1 MRRDPELAEN
11 APRYRGLSPAQAA
24 RARGHALAAL
34 AETGLPDAALPIV
47 TEVLRT
53 SIQPYEIA
61 GAAIGLRGHPAPPQ
75 ECTAA
80 LRAALDRLRGA
91 DPTIDLS
98 SPRATAQPRRPT
110 TATAELTRTL
120 DLLRD
125 RPHPP
130 AGACC
135 APSPSPVRAVPED
148 VRLQDQH
155 GHEDALAACLG
166 GRPALVTFSYTR
178 CDNPY
183 RCSATIAR
191 LARLQRAVR
200 GSDLDGTVT
209 LAAITYD
216 PDFDRPEQL
225 RRYGRDRGVDFDG
238 DTRFF
243 RAVTGFAELRDAL
256 DLGVGYGSATVN
268 NHRIEAYVLDAGG
281 AVAAA
286 FLHEQWSVDDALRA
300 LRAALSR

>member
-1 MRRDPELAEN
+1 MPRDPELAEN
-11 APRYRGLSPAQAA
+11 APRYRGLSPVQAA

-34 AETGLPDAALPIV
+34 AETGLPDSALPIL
-47 TEVLRT
+47 TEVLWT

-61 GAAIGLRGHPAPPQ
+61 GAAIGLRGHPAPPP
-75 ECTAA
+75 ECAAA

-91 DPTIDLS
+91 DPTVDLS

-120 DLLRD
+120 DLLRE
-125 RPHPP
+125 RARPP

-135 APSPSPVRAVPED
+135 AHPPPVGAVPED
-148 VRLQDQH
+148 VRLQDQD

-166 GRPALVTFSYTR
+166 GRPAFVTFFYTR

-183 RCSATIAR
+183 RCSATISR
-191 LARLQRAVR
+191 LAGLQRAVR
-200 GSDLDGTVT
+200 GSDLDGAVT

-216 PDFDRPEQL
+216 PDFDLPERL
-225 RRYGRDRGVDFDG
+225 LRYGRDRGVDFDG
-238 DTRFF
+238 NTRFF
-243 RAVTGFAELRDAL
+243 RAVAGFAALRDAL
-256 DLGVGYGSATVN
+256 DLGVGYGGATVN
-268 NHRIEAYVLDAGG
+268 NHRIEAYVLDGSG

-286 FLHEQWSVDDALRA
+286 FLREQWSVDDALGA